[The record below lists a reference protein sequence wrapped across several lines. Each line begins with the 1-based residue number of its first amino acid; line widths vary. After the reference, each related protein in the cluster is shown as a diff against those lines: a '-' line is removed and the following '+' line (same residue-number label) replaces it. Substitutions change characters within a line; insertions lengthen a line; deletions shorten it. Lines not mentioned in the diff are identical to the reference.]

1 MGIEVERTLRASS
14 AEIDRAFDNAAW
26 AIRRDLPGAFAELTI
41 GVLRHLCAMPLDA
54 PRRVPSIA
62 PLELDADAHLP
73 AWVPP
78 SRIVGGF
85 YLVRTVGT
93 GAVGSVF
100 VARRVEERRDDT
112 APLFALKVPDYSAAA
127 ARTLSEDE
135 FLRLFREEAGALLAL
150 PEHTNL
156 ARFVTFDAG
165 ARPKP
170 ILVME
175 LVEGPSLERML
186 EMGELSLGR
195 ARALLLGVGAGLDAM
210 HQVGVAHLDVKPS
223 NIIVCN
229 ADAITGVGQ
238 PPKPVLVD
246 FGLAGRHLRPG
257 CGTANY
263 GAPEIWG
270 VGDSSQAIPA
280 DVYAFG
286 CLIFEAY
293 TGETLFDGN
302 GEAAMIT
309 RHVTH
314 DGAPDPVRA
323 LLDRPQTRE
332 LGTLITRCLRRDPKD
347 RITIRQARQLLAN
360 LSFGAENENWPV
372 RIAS

>member
-1 MGIEVERTLRASS
+1 MEIEV
-14 AEIDRAFDNAAW
+14 
-26 AIRRDLPGAFAELTI
+26 
-41 GVLRHLCAMPLDA
+41 DA
-54 PRRVPSIA
+54 P
-62 PLELDADAHLP
+62 LP
-73 AWVPP
+73 AWAPP

-100 VARRVEERRDDT
+100 VARRVEERQDPS

-150 PEHTNL
+150 PEHPNI

-165 ARPKP
+165 AGPKP

-186 EMGELSLGR
+186 EMGDLSLGR
-195 ARALLLGVGAGLDAM
+195 ARELLLGVGAGLDAM

-229 ADAITGVGQ
+229 ANAITGVGQ

-263 GAPEIWG
+263 GSPEIWG
-270 VGDSSQAIPA
+270 AGEASNAIPA

-293 TGETLFDGN
+293 TGKTLFDGN

-309 RHVTH
+309 QHTTH
-314 DGAPDPVRA
+314 DGDPETVRA
-323 LLDRPQTRE
+323 LLGRRE
-332 LGTLITRCLRRDPKD
+332 TQDLGALIAHCLRRNPRD
-347 RITIRQARQLLAN
+347 RITIRQACQFLGN
-360 LSFGAENENWPV
+360 LTLGVENQHWPV